1 MKYLSPILDFFSFIP
16 VLLFGWFRLLGK
28 FIQVN
33 FSFWMSLPV
42 LNRVLSVFLLV
53 QFLFTMRP
61 WFEYSV
67 KFVDVP
73 EHIYVSSK
81 SNLWFI
87 LLSLFGL
94 IYVSGIIR
102 HSASKFMISIFQ
114 LCILSLLIA
123 GYLSPSL
130 IHVDFLNQADYNF
143 SMNLYIFFSG
153 YIPALLLSVYGA
165 LQKEEVL

>member
-1 MKYLSPILDFFSFIP
+1 MKYLSPIFDFFSFIP
-16 VLLFGWFRLLGK
+16 VLLFGWFRLLIRFFQFG
-28 FIQVN
+28 
-33 FSFWMSLPV
+33 FSFWMTLPV
-42 LNRVLSVFLLV
+42 LNRVLSVFLFI
-53 QFLFTMRP
+53 QFLFTTRP

-67 KFVDVP
+67 RFVDVP

-102 HSASKFMISIFQ
+102 HIASKFMISVFQ
-114 LCILSLLIA
+114 LCILSLLIV

-130 IHVDFLNQADYNF
+130 IHVDFLNQTDYKF
-143 SMNLYIFFSG
+143 SMNLYIFLFG
-153 YIPALLLSVYGA
+153 YVPALLLSVYSA